1 MSIDNARLFNFDI
14 GIERIIRTDGE
25 TTATK
30 LPENSSLGPSGQA
43 LRVRLDEFLNTPS
56 LDQKLRSALQPTIK
70 DKALLVPERY
80 HSLLDQAQAR
90 LHTYAQTSSDPILI
104 RAADLLS
111 AEQRLRTML
120 VNFRSLLVK
129 A

>member
-1 MSIDNARLFNFDI
+1 MSIDNARLLNFDT
-14 GIERIIRTDGE
+14 GIERIIRTNRE
-25 TTATK
+25 ATATK

-56 LDQKLRSALQPTIK
+56 LDQKLRSTLQPTIK

-80 HSLLDQAQAR
+80 YSLLDQAQAR
-90 LHTYAQTSSDPILI
+90 LQTYAQNNKDPILG
-104 RAADLLS
+104 RTAELLN
-111 AEQRLRTML
+111 AEQRLRAML
-120 VNFRSLLVK
+120 GNFRSLLIK